1 MKPKKLIE
9 VIKNRVIKRLL
20 EISSI
25 DEGSG
30 FDTIFNELKKKLDNI
45 QILPDNVISVEGYKE
60 HEAVDALK
68 EMGYI
73 YRKPIGNKLHFF
85 NKKTSIS
92 VYLVQNQNKIT
103 LLP

>member
-9 VIKNRVIKRLL
+9 VITNRVIKRLL

-60 HEAVDALK
+60 HEVVDALK

>member
-1 MKPKKLIE
+1 MKRNKLIE
-9 VIKNRVIKRLL
+9 VITNRVIKRLL

-30 FDTIFNELKKKLDNI
+30 FDTIFNELKKKLENI

-60 HEAVDALK
+60 HQVVDALK

-73 YRKPIGNKLHFF
+73 YRKPIGTKLHFF

-92 VYLVQNQNKIT
+92 LYLVQNQNKIT